1 MHAATGA
8 GASTPASPL
17 SDIPFREI
25 WCVDFE
31 FQAIDGE
38 RPWVLCMV
46 AREARS
52 GREIRMWRDELL
64 ARQRAPFDTGADV
77 VLVAYY
83 ASAEIG
89 CFLELGWPLPVNVL
103 DLYAEHRVE
112 TNGIPTGFSNRL
124 PGALAYRGLGHLDV
138 DEKQAMID
146 FILSKRAFSAAEQKD
161 ILDYCASDVV
171 GLEALLP
178 KMSPRIDWR
187 RALLRGRYMAAA
199 AHMERTG
206 VPLDAELHQQLVENW
221 SRIKQRLVS
230 ETDADYGVYEGQTF
244 KSDRFERYLAAR
256 GIPWPR
262 LPSGALD
269 LKRDTFR
276 GQAAGR
282 PELHPL
288 YELRT
293 TLSEMRLSDLTVGE
307 DGRNRYLLSA
317 YATSSGRNAPSAS
330 KSIFG
335 PARWLRGLIR
345 PPPDHAIAYVDWSCQ
360 EIGIAAA
367 LSGDERMIAGYLGG
381 DPYLAFAMDAG
392 LAPRHATKAS
402 HAAIRAMCKSIVLGI
417 GYGMES
423 ETMSVRAGI
432 TKARAAEL
440 LALHHATYQPF
451 WEYSD
456 NVVTTAIL
464 TGEIH
469 TVLGWRRRIGRDLNP
484 RSLRNFPMQG
494 NGAEMMRIAAIAA
507 TDAGIEVCAPVH
519 DVFLICA
526 PIDRIDADVAQMRE
540 FMSRAGETITD
551 GLKIRTSAEIV
562 RAPDRYMDERG
573 ARMWDTVMRL
583 LQEGERKVAA

>member
-1 MHAATGA
+1 MVAATGA

-17 SDIPFREI
+17 PDIPFREI

-52 GREIRMWRDELL
+52 GREIRMWRDELF
-64 ARQRAPFDTGADV
+64 ARRRAPFETGSDAV
-77 VLVAYY
+77 MVAYY
-83 ASAEIG
+83 ASAELG

-112 TNGIPTGFSNRL
+112 TNGISNPFGNRL

-138 DEKQAMID
+138 DDKNAMID
-146 FILSKRAFSAAEQKD
+146 LILSKRAFSSAEQKA
-161 ILDYCASDVV
+161 ILDYCASDVL

-178 KMSPRIDWR
+178 KMALRIDWR

-199 AHMERTG
+199 ARMERSG
-206 VPLDAELHQQLVENW
+206 VPIDAGLHRELVENW
-221 SRIKQRLVS
+221 ARIKLRLVG
-230 ETDADYGVYEGQTF
+230 ETDADYGIYDGQTF
-244 KSDRFERYLAAR
+244 KSDRFEQYLKSR

-269 LKRDTFR
+269 LKRETFR

-317 YATSSGRNAPSAS
+317 FATSSGRNAPSAS

-345 PPPDHAIAYVDWSCQ
+345 PPPGHGIAYVDFSAQ

-367 LSGDERMIAGYLGG
+367 LSSDQRMIAGYLSG
-381 DPYLAFAMDAG
+381 DPYLSFAVDAG

-402 HAAIRAMCKSIVLGI
+402 HAAIREMCKSICLGTN
-417 GYGMES
+417 YGMES
-423 ETMSVRAGI
+423 ESMSLRAGI

-440 LALHHATYQPF
+440 LALHRATYQPF

-456 NVVTTAIL
+456 NVVDTAIL
-464 TGEIH
+464 TGEMH
-469 TVLGWRRRIGRDLNP
+469 TVFGWRRRIGRNPNP
-484 RSLRNFPMQG
+484 RSLRNFPMQA
-494 NGAEMMRIAAIAA
+494 NGAEMMRLAAIAA
-507 TDAGIEVCAPVH
+507 TEAGIEVCAPVH
-519 DVFLICA
+519 DAFLICA
-526 PIDRIDADVAQMRE
+526 PLDRLDADVAQMRE
-540 FMSRAGETITD
+540 LMGRAGQVVTG
-551 GLKIRTSAEIV
+551 GLKIRTSTEIV
-562 RAPDRYMDERG
+562 RYPDRYMDARG
-573 ARMWDTVMRL
+573 ARMWDTIMRL
-583 LQEGERKVAA
+583 LQGEERRVAA